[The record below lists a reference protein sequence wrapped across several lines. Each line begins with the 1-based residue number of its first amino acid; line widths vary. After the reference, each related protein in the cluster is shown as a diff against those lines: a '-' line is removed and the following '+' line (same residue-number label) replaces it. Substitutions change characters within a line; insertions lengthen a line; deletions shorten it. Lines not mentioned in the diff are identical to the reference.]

1 MYIPGKVGAIVG
13 ILLIWG
19 GYAITTVICTT
30 IAGKVGKWMK
40 NRDKEQNK

>member
-1 MYIPGKVGAIVG
+1 MFIPGKLGAIVG

-30 IAGKVGKWMK
+30 IADKVAEWLK
-40 NRDKEQNK
+40 NKEQKYDN